1 MNNLATIN
9 VSIFDKSI
17 NFSKLPDDMT
27 RKVIREYFLTRTD
40 YKNPSLDL
48 QSLCRVYPDKSICDL
63 TPTILRDTVETWSK
77 AVIRKNFV
85 SLLIY
90 AAQNNYFKDPHLQ
103 RLKDFSSCINTLVA
117 KLDYL
122 FYIITDDRYED
133 FYDSSLFSD
142 RDKRYALA
150 IYCYSLDDN
159 IKVNK
164 DTQKTINEYIQCLKF
179 SDDMTTSSKFNLIRG
194 IDFLCNNY
202 FNKHSCITSE
212 NAKDF
217 ICKLSKKNTT
227 LYRSTCL
234 CFFGIINKLHE
245 KSLLKDNH
253 LISIACVN
261 TNRRTRLTSDT
272 ALEILNSE
280 HPEYWCSKKYDKKN
294 DTFTVF
300 ISHPSTMIRNLV
312 CSFIAN
318 QYARTNSAI
327 NEFCKEFEN
336 SLCGKIINAPEDFC
350 FSTFKSQAEFFHK
363 MSNVSEQLQNSS
375 TGVLVSFYLYLSKEI
390 KDKLF
395 EAEGIPTSILNRQY
409 IVREIVSGFTIVRY
423 NPIEEVPASDKWLFC
438 YKKYERDS
446 VINIKCIDFTRIEST
461 IYRSWIKHYAWKAD
475 VEIYTKFHPIPILT
489 IDFNY
494 IHELKVGKQLSI
506 FTNRGI
512 ESEITINDITA
523 FKNMIAMRYDN
534 NRTRSGHIYN
544 VRNVLRHVSDNNLGK
559 IDSGIFYTLTNT
571 LDQTYNNAR
580 PIPNEQLGKIAKLL
594 KEKSV
599 NDLLTEIYSSIFFI
613 ALETEFRGSQILNL
627 NTNCLCE
634 TAKKGEFV
642 ILSETK
648 TSAGEVVEQPIS
660 SYVEK
665 EIRHVISITNR
676 FREQCTNTHL
686 LKKIF
691 IAPALK
697 LGIFK
702 KISEGAFNNY
712 LKQCCSE
719 LGIPQY
725 TISNLRDTHM
735 TKAEEYR
742 IRNQLSDVEQSILTG
757 HSTTATD
764 DIHYVKLNIR
774 DMLEALHGVIIGD
787 VKLDGKIYESLND
800 SIANESNEVSN
811 GCGWC
816 NNSSCSVMINL
827 DCPLCKN
834 FVTTISRLPY
844 FEEQV
849 RILDKKIEVATV
861 PHDKE
866 DLVNIKRLMLRYI
879 EEILKKKEVVE
890 NANK

>member
-1 MNNLATIN
+1 MATIN
-9 VSIFDKSI
+9 ISIFDKSI
-17 NFSKLPDDMT
+17 NFSKLPDDIT
-27 RKVIREYFLTRTD
+27 RKVVREYFLTRTD
-40 YKNPSLDL
+40 CKNPSLDL
-48 QSLCRVYPDKSICDL
+48 RSLCRVYPDKSICDL

-77 AVIRKNFV
+77 AGIRKNFV

-133 FYDSSLFSD
+133 FYDSTLFSD
-142 RDKRYALA
+142 RDKPCALA

-164 DTQKTINEYIQCLKF
+164 DTQKAINEYIQCLKF
-179 SDDMTTSSKFNLIRG
+179 SDDMVPSSKFNLIRG
-194 IDFLCNNY
+194 IKFLCNNF
-202 FNKHSCITSE
+202 FNEHSCITSE

-217 ICKLSKKNTT
+217 ICKLPKKNTT
-227 LYRSTCL
+227 LYYSTRF

-253 LISIACVN
+253 LIACAN
-261 TNRRTRLTSDT
+261 INRRTRLTSDT

-280 HPEYWCSKKYDKKN
+280 HPEYWCSKNYDKKN

-318 QYARTNSAI
+318 QYTRTNSAI

-336 SLCGKIINAPEDFC
+336 SLCGKIINTPEDFC
-350 FSTFKSQAEFFHK
+350 FSTFKSQTEFFYK
-363 MSNVSEQLQNSS
+363 MINVSERLHNSS
-375 TGVLVSFYLYLSKEI
+375 TSVLVSFYLYLSKEI

-395 EAEGIPTSILNRQY
+395 EAEGIPTSILNRQN

-446 VINIKCIDFTRIEST
+446 VINIKCIDFTHIEST

-475 VEIYTKFHPIPILT
+475 VEINSKFHPIPILT

-506 FTNRGI
+506 LTNRGI

-523 FKNMIAMRYDN
+523 FKNMVAMRYDN

-559 IDSGIFYTLTNT
+559 IDSGIFYTLTST

-599 NDLLTEIYSSIFFI
+599 NDLLAEIYSSIFS
-613 ALETEFRGSQILNL
+613 LHWKQNS
-627 NTNCLCE
+627 
-634 TAKKGEFV
+634 V
-642 ILSETK
+642 
-648 TSAGEVVEQPIS
+648 
-660 SYVEK
+660 
-665 EIRHVISITNR
+665 
-676 FREQCTNTHL
+676 
-686 LKKIF
+686 
-691 IAPALK
+691 ALK
-697 LGIFK
+697 FLTLTQTVFAKQQK
-702 KISEGAFNNY
+702 KENLLFY
-712 LKQCCSE
+712 LKQRHP
-719 LGIPQY
+719 LG
-725 TISNLRDTHM
+725 
-735 TKAEEYR
+735 KW
-742 IRNQLSDVEQSILTG
+742 LSSQFL
-757 HSTTATD
+757 
-764 DIHYVKLNIR
+764 
-774 DMLEALHGVIIGD
+774 
-787 VKLDGKIYESLND
+787 
-800 SIANESNEVSN
+800 
-811 GCGWC
+811 
-816 NNSSCSVMINL
+816 
-827 DCPLCKN
+827 
-834 FVTTISRLPY
+834 
-844 FEEQV
+844 
-849 RILDKKIEVATV
+849 
-861 PHDKE
+861 
-866 DLVNIKRLMLRYI
+866 LM
-879 EEILKKKEVVE
+879 
-890 NANK
+890 